1 MTSARRLAS
10 AIFAWVLL
18 GAPPADAQRLLA
30 AVFLFE
36 MDDVSPHGAIPERS
50 SHDRVRLGRL
60 DGQLVVSL
68 ERSGQYAPVAVPVDP
83 AWPSLWTCG
92 GCEVEAARR
101 VGAQVA
107 VTGWVHKVSDLVF
120 NINVVVRDVATGERV
135 AGGSVDVRDD
145 TDESWARG
153 LAELL
158 RTQIPGGVTAP

>member
-1 MTSARRLAS
+1 MTSARHLAS
-10 AIFAWVLL
+10 AVLAWMLL
-18 GAPPADAQRLLA
+18 DTRPADAQRLLA

-36 MDDVSPHGAIPERS
+36 MDDISLQGAMPELP
-50 SHDRVRLGRL
+50 SHARARLGRL

-68 ERSGQYAPVAVPVDP
+68 ERSAQYAPVAVPVDP

-107 VTGWVHKVSDLVF
+107 ITGWVHKVSDRVF
-120 NINVVVRDVATGERV
+120 NINLVVRDVANGERV
-135 AGGSVDVRDD
+135 AGGSVNVHDD
-145 TDESWARG
+145 TDETWRRG

-158 RTQIPGGVTAP
+158 RNPILGGVTAP